1 MNSHV
6 AEEAF
11 MPISNKLIAL
21 SQLFDSETT
30 ISKQDLDEAGFV
42 GVAEILR
49 SIDREISTICGDLD
63 EMLRKGLKKG

>member
-21 SQLFDSETT
+21 SQLFDGAAMAPTG
-30 ISKQDLDEAGFV
+30 LDEAGFV

-49 SIDREISTICGDLD
+49 SIDREISTICEDLQGRMICKD
-63 EMLRKGLKKG
+63 KG